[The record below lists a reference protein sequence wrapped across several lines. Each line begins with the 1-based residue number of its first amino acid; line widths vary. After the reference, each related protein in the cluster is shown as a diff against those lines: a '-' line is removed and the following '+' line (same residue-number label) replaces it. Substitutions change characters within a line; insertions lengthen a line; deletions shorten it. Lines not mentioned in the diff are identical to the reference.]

1 MDGHEGTGGRRGLPP
16 RGAAPGRPRPVG
28 QGASVPERLG
38 AGLQSARVRPE
49 VHLAEVPAPSR
60 VAPFAVALSADVA
73 RAGDDEDLATGRFV
87 LLHDPAGQEAWEG
100 DLRVVTFAR
109 AELDPETG
117 SDPVLGDVGW
127 SWFLDA
133 LEEGGVQH
141 VAAGGTVTRVL
152 SDSYG
157 SLAERPSSVELEV
170 RASWTPLGGPDAV
183 GEHLRAWADH
193 LLCTVAGLPPL
204 PAGVSALR
212 PSSR

>member
-1 MDGHEGTGGRRGLPP
+1 MRRVDGHGSRQGGRGTA
-16 RGAAPGRPRPVG
+16 GAGSGSVVERCTASLRAARPRP
-28 QGASVPERLG
+28 E
-38 AGLQSARVRPE
+38 VR
-49 VHLAEVPAPSR
+49 LAEVPAPAR

-117 SDPVLGDVGW
+117 ADPLLGDVGW
-127 SWFLDA
+127 SWFVDA
-133 LEEGGVQH
+133 LAEGGVEH
-141 VAAGGTVTRVL
+141 AAAGGTVTRVL

-157 SLAERPSSVELEV
+157 SLAEREPTVELEV
-170 RASWTPLGGPDAV
+170 RASWSPLGGPDAV
-183 GEHLRAWADH
+183 GDHLRAWADH

-204 PAGVSALR
+204 PAGVTALPR
-212 PSSR
+212 RAR